1 MSVYGISSD
10 CRMNNRVKNYVN
22 FTNKRYKAE
31 FIVRLRPKDRIDG
44 SVACL
49 KRVLRSIWND
59 FQIMVCVFNPIL
71 PWRKFRFKIRQFL
84 QKLSLS
90 KSK

>member
-31 FIVRLRPKDRIDG
+31 FIVRLRPNDRIDG

-49 KRVLRSIWND
+49 KRVLRSTVNLERFSND
-59 FQIMVCVFNPIL
+59 GLCFPS
-71 PWRKFRFKIRQFL
+71 RKFRFKIRQFL
-84 QKLSLS
+84 LKLSLS